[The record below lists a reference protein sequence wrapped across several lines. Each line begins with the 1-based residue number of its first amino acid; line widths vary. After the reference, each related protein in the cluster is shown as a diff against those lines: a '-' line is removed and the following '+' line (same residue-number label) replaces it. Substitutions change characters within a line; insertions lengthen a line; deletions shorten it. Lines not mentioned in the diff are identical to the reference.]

1 MLIIASC
8 LQAAGGSL
16 ERSDLT
22 GTRPL
27 VITSDMSKSLIG
39 AVPDPR
45 AVQPHLQ
52 NSLHRF
58 SSLFES
64 FFSKKHVRHVLIKR
78 EARVLHTRGGAI
90 DYTRNQQRP
99 RHKSCTTPHICHRP
113 ERAQLS
119 RRGRSP
125 SLEHP
130 RIALQP
136 KAPGTEDYE
145 GVQRFPPLSFGILLR
160 ERNHH
165 SLKKSVV
172 GARPCHPQRRK
183 ALNHTS
189 LG

>member
-64 FFSKKHVRHVLIKR
+64 FFFKKNMYGTCLLSEKQEFYTLEEEQLTIPEISNDRDTNP
-78 EARVLHTRGGAI
+78 ARLHTSAI
-90 DYTRNQQRP
+90 DQ
-99 RHKSCTTPHICHRP
+99 S
-113 ERAQLS
+113 ELS
-119 RRGRSP
+119 
-125 SLEHP
+125 
-130 RIALQP
+130 
-136 KAPGTEDYE
+136 
-145 GVQRFPPLSFGILLR
+145 
-160 ERNHH
+160 
-165 SLKKSVV
+165 
-172 GARPCHPQRRK
+172 
-183 ALNHTS
+183 
-189 LG
+189 

>member
-52 NSLHRF
+52 NSIHRF

-64 FFSKKHVRHVLIKR
+64 FFFFQKNMYGTRLLSEKQEFYTLEEEQLTIPEISNDRDTNP
-78 EARVLHTRGGAI
+78 ARLHTSAI
-90 DYTRNQQRP
+90 DQ
-99 RHKSCTTPHICHRP
+99 S
-113 ERAQLS
+113 ELS
-119 RRGRSP
+119 
-125 SLEHP
+125 
-130 RIALQP
+130 
-136 KAPGTEDYE
+136 
-145 GVQRFPPLSFGILLR
+145 
-160 ERNHH
+160 
-165 SLKKSVV
+165 
-172 GARPCHPQRRK
+172 
-183 ALNHTS
+183 
-189 LG
+189 